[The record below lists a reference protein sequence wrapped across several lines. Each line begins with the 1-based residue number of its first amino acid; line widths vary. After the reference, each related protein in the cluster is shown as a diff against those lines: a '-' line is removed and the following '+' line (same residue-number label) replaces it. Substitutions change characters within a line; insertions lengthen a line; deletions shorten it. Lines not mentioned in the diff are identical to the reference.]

1 VLRGEIDLTNCPGE
15 ERPQVQ
21 ESMFRDLLCLET
33 VQVDRTNAIL
43 QEQREFVASVRHG
56 DPVRV
61 TGEQGRDALA
71 VAEQILDSI
80 RSHRWNSQLP
90 NAIGPHALFQPERL
104 QPKRAA

>member
-1 VLRGEIDLTNCPGE
+1 
-15 ERPQVQ
+15 
-21 ESMFRDLLCLET
+21 
-33 VQVDRTNAIL
+33 
-43 QEQREFVASVRHG
+43 
-56 DPVRV
+56 V